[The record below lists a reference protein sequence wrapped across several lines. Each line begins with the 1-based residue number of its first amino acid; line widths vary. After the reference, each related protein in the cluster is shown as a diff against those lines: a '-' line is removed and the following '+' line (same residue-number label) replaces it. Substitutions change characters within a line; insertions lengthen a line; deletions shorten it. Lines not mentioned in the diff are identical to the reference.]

1 MKARLV
7 LAAFLALVL
16 ASPGTSARTLEDI
29 KKDKKLVV
37 ATEGQFPPFN
47 YFQGTRLAGFEI
59 ELTELL
65 ARKMGLQVEWRSLGF
80 DALLAGLRQD
90 RWDLVIASHTVT
102 DERSKAVTFTEPHY
116 CTGGVIV
123 TIDPAINGVADVA
136 GRVVAVQ
143 TGTTYFDTLKKLG
156 SAREIKTF
164 PQDTDA
170 RGALTAHRVDIWV
183 TDHFVAKQVAA
194 ANPSLHLNLGRL
206 ISIDRIAAAV
216 AKGNASLAE
225 AYNAALAE
233 SLRDGTYAAL
243 SKKLFNEDIR
253 CKWW

>member
-1 MKARLV
+1 MKARIV
-7 LAAFLALVL
+7 LAALSLVL
-16 ASPGTSARTLEDI
+16 VCLGTSARTLEDI
-29 KKDKKLVV
+29 RKDKKLVV

-47 YFQGTRLAGFEI
+47 YFQGGKLAGFEI

-65 ARKMGLQVEWRSLGF
+65 AAKMGLQVEWKSLGF

-90 RWDLVIASHTVT
+90 RWDLVIASHTIT

-123 TIDPAINGVADVA
+123 ATDPAINGVADVA

-143 TGTTYFDTLKKLG
+143 TGSTYVDTLKKLG
-156 SAREIKTF
+156 SAKELKTF

-170 RGALTAHRVDIWV
+170 RNALTARRVDIWV

-194 ANPSLHLNLGRL
+194 ANPSLNLNLGRM

-216 AKGNASLAE
+216 AKGNAPLAH

-243 SKKLFNEDIR
+243 SKRLFNDDIR